1 MFFFSGRMIDCSGK
15 DVEVQIA
22 PENQSTMCHIRRS
35 LVWSEQGAESLMS
48 WGAAA
53 ADGIVD
59 GRIVDGGGLRWSA
72 HGSGLHPVLVDYELQ
87 KDW

>member
-1 MFFFSGRMIDCSGK
+1 MFFFSGRKIDCSGK
-15 DVEVQIA
+15 DVEAQIA
-22 PENQSTMCHIRRS
+22 PENQSTIHNIRRS
-35 LVWSEQGAESLMS
+35 LVWAEQGAESLMS

-59 GRIVDGGGLRWSA
+59 GGGLRWSA
-72 HGSGLHPVLVDYELQ
+72 HGSGSHPVLVDYEQQ